1 VGIQVRKNDIKVLE
15 EGSTLEKMA
24 AHYKIKE
31 IEKDK

>member
-1 VGIQVRKNDIKVLE
+1 VLE

-31 IEKDK
+31 IEKDNKKANAISL